1 MAWAPRTLVIAL
13 LMGTAA
19 TMPQAGAAAAQIPRL
34 ITELV
39 SPFDR
44 RELERR
50 ANNYRQAIP
59 HAQAAHW
66 SDQRV
71 ALIYADLGT
80 VDEYLSMYPQSEA
93 AYRHAV
99 ALLEARPQPQ
109 LADTLKLLAT
119 LHCLMGDLRQA
130 EKDDLHALKV
140 RQQLGDPV
148 AIAQTWDDLAEVYY
162 RQRHFSKS
170 VDYARRA
177 MVVLADNP
185 KAVVADRISARQTL
199 GYALCASNSCGE
211 AVPLLKEAL
220 GIATAA
226 YGADSLQVG
235 ISTFQ
240 LGDAA
245 WQDQD
250 SDEAAGWIASGI
262 ARMKVDLGWGHP
274 LYINALC
281 EYVRF
286 LRERGQTEQADA
298 AEREMKI
305 ASAVVDVRTQTALR

>member
-1 MAWAPRTLVIAL
+1 MAWAPRTRMIAV
-13 LMGTAA
+13 LMGIAA
-19 TMPQAGAAAAQIPRL
+19 IMPHGIGAAAQIPRL

-44 RELERR
+44 QDLLRR
-50 ANNYRQAIP
+50 ADRYQQAIP
-59 HAQAAHW
+59 QAQAAHW
-66 SDQRV
+66 PDQRV

-80 VDEYLSMYPQSEA
+80 AYEYLSMYPQSET
-93 AYRHAV
+93 AYRHAL
-99 ALLEARPQPQ
+99 ALLKAHPQPQ
-109 LADTLKLLAT
+109 LADTLKLLGT

-130 EKDDLHALKV
+130 EKDDLLALRV

-148 AIAQTWDDLAEVYY
+148 AIAQTWDDLADVYY

-177 MVVLADNP
+177 MAVLADNP
-185 KAVVADRISARQTL
+185 KADAADRIGARQTL

-220 GIATAA
+220 GITTAA
-226 YGADSLQVG
+226 YGADSLQAG
-235 ISTFQ
+235 ISTYQ
-240 LGDAA
+240 LGEAA
-245 WQDQD
+245 WQNQD
-250 SDEAAGWIASGI
+250 LDEAAGWIASGI

-286 LRERGQTEQADA
+286 LRERGQMEQADA

-305 ASAVVDVRTQTALR
+305 AAAVVDVRTQTALR